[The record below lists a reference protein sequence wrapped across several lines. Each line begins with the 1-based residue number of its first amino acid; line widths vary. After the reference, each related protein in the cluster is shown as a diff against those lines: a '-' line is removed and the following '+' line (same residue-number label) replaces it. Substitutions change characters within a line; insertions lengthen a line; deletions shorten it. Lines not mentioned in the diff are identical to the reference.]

1 MDLFSLK
8 LELPVDILDIGTI
21 LEYLSLYT
29 CVHIAYIKIS
39 FHQIY
44 LFMTIVNTLV
54 FSYNSHTVRINPF
67 GVDIAVAIT
76 FYRDIQNVSEN

>member
-29 CVHIAYIKIS
+29 CIHIAYIKIS
-39 FHQIY
+39 FHQVY

-54 FSYNSHTVRINPF
+54 FSYNYSLHIHTFFLTYCSYKSIL
-67 GVDIAVAIT
+67 
-76 FYRDIQNVSEN
+76 E